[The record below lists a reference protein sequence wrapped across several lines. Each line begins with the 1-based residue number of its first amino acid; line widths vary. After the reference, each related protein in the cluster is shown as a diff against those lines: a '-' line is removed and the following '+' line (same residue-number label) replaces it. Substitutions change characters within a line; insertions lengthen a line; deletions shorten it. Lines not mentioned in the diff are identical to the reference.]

1 MSETESTE
9 GHGGKRAGAGRKRA
23 ALPPEVVERV
33 GSPPT
38 DSPLKMARWWSR
50 LLAEVG
56 WLLIQG
62 KAPATLVRDVRALV
76 ATGAKIVP
84 DDVKAEVDRLL
95 KMLDDGTKPE
105 DTGPKLEEQRGDQP
119 PLRGTP
125 R

>member
-1 MSETESTE
+1 MPDPSDET
-9 GHGGKRAGAGRKRA
+9 GHGGKRAGAGRKRS
-23 ALPPEVVERV
+23 ALPQEVVDRV
-33 GSPPT
+33 GPPPT

-95 KMLDDGTKPE
+95 RLLDEGAKPE
-105 DTGPKLEEQRGDQP
+105 DTGPKLEEHRGDQP
-119 PLRGTP
+119 SLRGAP